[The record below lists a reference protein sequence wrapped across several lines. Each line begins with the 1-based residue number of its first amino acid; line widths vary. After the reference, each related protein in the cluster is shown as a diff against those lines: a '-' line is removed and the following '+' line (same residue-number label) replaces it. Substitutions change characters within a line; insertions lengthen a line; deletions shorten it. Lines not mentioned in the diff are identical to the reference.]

1 MAAESSGMNA
11 VLSQMCAACKAMH
24 SHAVAC
30 PGYSVSQKQHLK
42 PTTDFA
48 PRTVCTSSMHT
59 HIRVDWTYAL
69 SSGNST
75 LASLSSVT
83 AAVLD
88 CEKEGVTQ
96 SPDRKCR
103 MTCPAIS
110 ALILQSTLVIV
121 ALDISTL

>member
-1 MAAESSGMNA
+1 MTDSAPYA
-11 VLSQMCAACKAMH
+11 VCM
-24 SHAVAC
+24 
-30 PGYSVSQKQHLK
+30 
-42 PTTDFA
+42 
-48 PRTVCTSSMHT
+48 SSMHT
-59 HIRVDWTYAL
+59 HIQVDCVTYAL
-69 SSGNST
+69 SFGNSK
-75 LASLSSVT
+75 LDSLSSVT